1 MDLNLPIRPAA
12 KATISQPVPP
22 KRVPFPIACLAEG
35 GLTARYEHAKSIET
49 RIQQYQPR
57 FRIRVEHLATI
68 LLVPFKSLE
77 NLGHL
82 SHETTIAQP
91 LKRRLE
97 SVSPFCKH
105 YMLHLDPDNLKEAY
119 WSHAKPMQVKP
130 QKPLAPGMTMDQIT
144 RSMCYRAS
152 FKTRT
157 TSNIIS
163 TQVGDDEEIKCR
175 SRDRNRCVLS
185 GKENP
190 SVFWFFPRGMNN
202 TVDNNNATGN
212 LEAGCYHLTRVD
224 LLKGGLLS
232 PRQLGM
238 THKVWN
244 MICVDKSYCDHL
256 EQGLCAFKF
265 IGDKELPDGRVQV
278 CLKFFWMPEMLAR
291 FNQIMDLNKIRQFE
305 PSVTPEGFT
314 TFNRTKFK
322 RHNELS
328 VDLSIF
334 ENKRCPSP
342 QQVNNCPVPS
352 GKDIVINMPKQDV
365 KQFVSVVEI
374 HWGCVTF
381 TALCGGAGR
390 AWFLTGKNQ
399 VDGSLQPRDKELRRK
414 EEDVGKENVEVKEMG
429 GKGKWK

>member
-57 FRIRVEHLATI
+57 FH
-68 LLVPFKSLE
+68 
-77 NLGHL
+77 
-82 SHETTIAQP
+82 
-91 LKRRLE
+91 
-97 SVSPFCKH
+97 
-105 YMLHLDPDNLKEAY
+105 MLHLDPDNLKEAY

-244 MICVDKSYCDHL
+244 MICVDKSYCDYL

-278 CLKFFWMPEMLAR
+278 YLKFFWMPEMLAR

-305 PSVTPEGFT
+305 PSVTSEGFT
-314 TFNRTKFK
+314 TFNPSSKT
-322 RHNELS
+322 NA
-328 VDLSIF
+328 VPPP
-334 ENKRCPSP
+334 NKSTIAQYRQAKTS
-342 QQVNNCPVPS
+342 S
-352 GKDIVINMPKQDV
+352 
-365 KQFVSVVEI
+365 
-374 HWGCVTF
+374 
-381 TALCGGAGR
+381 
-390 AWFLTGKNQ
+390 
-399 VDGSLQPRDKELRRK
+399 
-414 EEDVGKENVEVKEMG
+414 
-429 GKGKWK
+429 